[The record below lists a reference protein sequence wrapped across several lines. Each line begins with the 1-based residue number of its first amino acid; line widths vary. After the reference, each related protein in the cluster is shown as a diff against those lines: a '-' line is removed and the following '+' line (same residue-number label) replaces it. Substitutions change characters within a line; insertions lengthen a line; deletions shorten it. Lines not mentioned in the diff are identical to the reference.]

1 VVDGSRLRNAI
12 IIGAPLALIVFSLAH
27 GLDWLLMHGMND
39 ENDDA
44 FIQYIVGIRG
54 RWLVVHLV
62 GLLLFPLLGVA
73 IWLMLPPGRI
83 ASRISQAGLAVY
95 IILYAAFDAVAGIG
109 GAVLAGYREG
119 LPSTEQ
125 RTVDGAIWSLMG
137 EADATAY
144 LAEAATYG
152 WDLGVLGAVVAVCQH
167 RGWRRGSRIAI
178 PLVLGGAAFAQS
190 HFPPYGAVAGVLLA
204 IAAWQFFATSP
215 TREAI
220 APDRFGRAV
229 ANSHS

>member
-1 VVDGSRLRNAI
+1 MVAGCRAKNAI
-12 IIGAPLALIVFSLAH
+12 IVVAPLTLIVFSLAH
-27 GLDWLLMHGMND
+27 GLDWLVMHGMNH
-39 ENDDA
+39 ENYDA
-44 FIQYIVGIRG
+44 FIQYIVDIRG
-54 RWLVVHLV
+54 RWLAVHLV

-73 IWLMLPPGRI
+73 IWLMLPPDRI
-83 ASRISQAGLAVY
+83 ASRISQVGLAVY
-95 IILYAAFDAVAGIG
+95 IVLYSAFDAVAGIG

-119 LPSTEQ
+119 LPPAE
-125 RTVDGAIWSLMG
+125 RPTVNGAIWSLMG

-152 WDLGVLGAVVAVCQH
+152 WELGVLGAIVALCQD
-167 RGWRRGSRIAI
+167 RGWRRALRIAV

-215 TREAI
+215 TREAV
-220 APDRFGRAV
+220 AADPEAV
-229 ANSHS
+229 A